1 MGDYDN
7 ALARANAFD
16 AQVKSD
22 ASEISSDYADWVAL
36 AVRQAFGAIEFT
48 LSKDSAGN
56 YNTSDILVFMKGAY
70 KSVMSQT
77 NLTEYLRQKSRAM
90 ACVCLVGSSRQCH
103 SFVLQNVNTVDV
115 IFPAWSIFLYTNP
128 AIGKYLLLPLLE
140 YQASGQ
146 YPNGWAC
153 HDMGESSSLVRNR
166 TGITHLPDN
175 RVELPERDW
184 PQ

>member
-128 AIGKYLLLPLLE
+128 AIGKALLLPLLE
-140 YQASGQ
+140 YQATGQ
-146 YPNGWAC
+146 YPNKWAV
-153 HDMGESSSLVRNR
+153 HDLGAWL
-166 TGITHLPDN
+166 THLTHPP
-175 RVELPERDW
+175 RVLNAD
-184 PQ
+184 